1 MNKDRIA
8 RCRTCGKVDWSDAD
22 GFCFDDSP
30 TTEILYSTFQIDATK
45 RPETDEPE
53 AA

>member
-30 TTEILYSTFQIDATK
+30 TTEIPYSSGQI
-45 RPETDEPE
+45 E
-53 AA
+53 AAMRTDGDETEAA